1 MNNAKEKKPSK
12 TFPEC
17 EHCIYRPCYKVGD
30 ERRYC
35 LIRYLIWESDEQNRE
50 RRKEKRDGKT
60 DDPQ

>member
-1 MNNAKEKKPSK
+1 MKRLPK

-35 LIRYLIWESDEQNRE
+35 LIRYLIWESDEQNHRKHKK
-50 RRKEKRDGKT
+50 KEKANESADMEK
-60 DDPQ
+60 Q